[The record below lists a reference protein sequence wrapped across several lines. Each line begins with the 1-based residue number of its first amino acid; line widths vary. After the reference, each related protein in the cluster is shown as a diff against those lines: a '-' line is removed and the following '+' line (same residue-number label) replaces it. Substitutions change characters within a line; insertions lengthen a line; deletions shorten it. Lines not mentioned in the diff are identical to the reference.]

1 MAKALYGFMGEP
13 RAAMLLKQVADLK
26 KQVEELQRAL
36 EAAEAEVIAL
46 RAIAVEKIESV
57 KLEEARA
64 LA

>member
-46 RAIAVEKIESV
+46 RAIASEKIETV
-57 KLEEARA
+57 TLEDARA